1 MKVPAKL
8 RWPLIILAALLS
20 GIEIVIQVLLA
31 YEIKP
36 SFIPVGL
43 FAIIS
48 GLVTVAAFSTR
59 TIIQADDD

>member
-1 MKVPAKL
+1 MRLPAKL
-8 RWPLIILAALLS
+8 RWPLIALAAILS
-20 GIEIVIQVLLA
+20 GVEIIIQVMLA
-31 YEIKP
+31 YEMKP